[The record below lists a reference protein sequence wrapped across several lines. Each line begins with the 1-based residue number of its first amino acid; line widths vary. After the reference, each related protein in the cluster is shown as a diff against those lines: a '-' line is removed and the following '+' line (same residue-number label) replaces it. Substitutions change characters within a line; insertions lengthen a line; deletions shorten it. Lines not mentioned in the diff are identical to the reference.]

1 MSIKKYLIIAFGS
14 IFIVS
19 LLMAAITIR
28 TANSLQTENKRVVY
42 AQEQLRLLKN
52 IKSTTNRMLKEVSD
66 YIILQSFD
74 EFNEFQNARKSLI
87 KTLNNLQTI
96 SEGELQYITR
106 NRYSE
111 FKEEKKEILVSRQIR
126 QQINLIIKNASKVIT
141 VAQNGN
147 LKKAAQILEEEI
159 EPLHDDK
166 LHDIITMQIKD
177 EQAEIDSVY
186 SSLSETF
193 KTFQIQLIASIVLL
207 LATVCFATVLAWRS
221 IYRPITELVHSMN
234 QIGKGD
240 YSVEIPPNDGEVG
253 LIAKSLQQMAHDLE
267 EKQSQLLQSAKL
279 TSIGQLSAGI
289 ANDMDR
295 PLSNIR
301 HNAQIMRREIS
312 ILENSYG
319 LKDSI
324 DLIENDASQIRITI
338 NHLKK
343 FSRQTDFTKK
353 PLNVNEVINSSF
365 TLLNQQLKS
374 HNIKLLTDLQK
385 DLPLFMGNENDLE
398 QVFLNIM
405 TNACNAII
413 ARYDLSKGQI
423 YISTHFNT
431 DEKLIEICFKDT
443 GTGISPAEQPFIFDP
458 FFSTRDK
465 NSHSGLGLS
474 IAYGIIAQHGGTIT
488 LKDTSMEGTVFEIK
502 LPVS

>member
-1 MSIKKYLIIAFGS
+1 
-14 IFIVS
+14 
-19 LLMAAITIR
+19 MAVITIS
-28 TANSLQTENKRVVY
+28 TSDSLQTENRRVVY

-66 YIILQSFD
+66 YILLQSVD
-74 EFNEFQNARKSLI
+74 ELNEFQTARKSLT
-87 KTLNNLQTI
+87 KTINDLQTI
-96 SEGELQYITR
+96 NKEELQYITST
-106 NRYSE
+106 NHTE
-111 FKEEKKEILVSRQIR
+111 FKKYKKELLVSGQIKA
-126 QQINLIIKNASKVIT
+126 QINLIIKKASKVIT
-141 VAQNGN
+141 VAQSGDF
-147 LKKAAQILEEEI
+147 KKSTQIIEEEI

-166 LHDIITMQIKD
+166 LHDIINMQIKN
-177 EQAEIDSVY
+177 EQAEIDHVY
-186 SSLSETF
+186 SSLTETF
-193 KTFQIQLIASIVLL
+193 KAFQVKMIASIVLL
-207 LATVCFATVLAWRS
+207 LATVCFATALAWRS
-221 IYRPITELVHSMN
+221 IYRPITDLIHSMSK
-234 QIGKGD
+234 IGQGD
-240 YSVEIPPNDGEVG
+240 YGVEIPINEGEVG

-289 ANDMDR
+289 TNDMDR
-295 PLSNIR
+295 PLSSIKY
-301 HNAQIMRREIS
+301 NAQIMRREIS

-324 DLIENDASQIRITI
+324 ALIENDANQISSTI

-353 PLNVNEVINSSF
+353 PLNINEVINSSF

-374 HNIKLLTDLQK
+374 HNIKLTTDYQN
-385 DLPLFMGNENDLE
+385 DIPLFMGNENDLE

-405 TNACNAII
+405 TNAYNAII
-413 ARYDLSKGQI
+413 ARYDLTEGQI
-423 YISTHFNT
+423 LISTHFNT
-431 DEKLIEICFKDT
+431 DENIIGICFKDT
-443 GTGISPAEQPFIFDP
+443 GTGISLAEQPFIFDP

-474 IAYGIIAQHGGTIT
+474 IAYGIITQHGGTIA
-488 LKDTSMEGTVFEIK
+488 LKSTSMEGSVFEIK